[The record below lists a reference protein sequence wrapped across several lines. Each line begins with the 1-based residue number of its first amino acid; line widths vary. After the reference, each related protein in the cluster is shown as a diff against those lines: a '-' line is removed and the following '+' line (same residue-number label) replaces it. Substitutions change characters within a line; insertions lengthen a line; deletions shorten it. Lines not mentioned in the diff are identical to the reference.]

1 MHKFNHDFS
10 CILAIFA
17 VSLFTREWIEMFFRV
32 FGIIDCTSSP
42 SLRGSGLKLNDFL
55 EMQHLFCL
63 PLYEGVD
70 WNCQNGVF
78 HRYKAASPSL
88 RGSGLKSTAR
98 CIPSLVGICLPLY
111 EGVDWNIKHMSCL
124 QTAYSRSPSLRGS
137 GLKLHFVHNPSPNC
151 LCLPL
156 YEGVDWNK
164 ISFVSIV
171 SPPLVSLFTRE
182 WIEMWH
188 LHTELQRKSKSPS
201 LRGSGLKSWSST
213 LVASTIKVSLFTRE
227 WIEIAN
233 LPALLLQQPRLPLYE
248 GVDWNK

>member
-1 MHKFNHDFS
+1 MMS
-10 CILAIFA
+10 
-17 VSLFTREWIEMFFRV
+17 
-32 FGIIDCTSSP
+32 
-42 SLRGSGLKLNDFL
+42 GSGVGVGSG
-55 EMQHLFCL
+55 CL

-156 YEGVDWNK
+156 YEGVDWNFRSFSVCW
-164 ISFVSIV
+164 ISRVSLFTREWIEISAVPGTPLGSACLPLYEGVDWNTVCVNAKADSTRVSLFTREWIEIV
-171 SPPLVSLFTRE
+171 NHTVKPIVIGVSLFTRE
-182 WIEMWH
+182 WIEMRW
-188 LHTELQRKSKSPS
+188 
-201 LRGSGLKSWSST
+201 
-213 LVASTIKVSLFTRE
+213 
-227 WIEIAN
+227 
-233 LPALLLQQPRLPLYE
+233 
-248 GVDWNK
+248 